1 MSRPSQKKPPAAQ
14 PPGVQRPEDE
24 VVWTRCRAR
33 KTCEGNQAKVI
44 LKKNEGMAGT
54 WIQYVCLKC
63 NTPFSIR
70 L

>member
-1 MSRPSQKKPPAAQ
+1 MTDQKKPPAAQ
-14 PPGVQRPEDE
+14 PKLQRPEDE
-24 VVWTRCRAR
+24 VQWVNCRAR
-33 KTCEGNQAKVI
+33 KSCGGNQARVI